1 MIRSALSA
9 LLCFVCLA
17 QNAVAGTYED
27 AVAATIENRPE
38 VLSAALSAGLD
49 PNTVTPSGTADP
61 LLMLAVRNNADKI
74 VDLLLEQ
81 KQLRIDTP
89 NQISETPLMLA
100 VYLKQNAVA
109 DKLLA
114 HGASVN
120 NRNRWT
126 PLHYAAA
133 VSNHEMVVK
142 LLEHGAD
149 VNARTVRGI
158 TPLYMAARDG
168 DYETVR
174 LLLKAGARKDFCT
187 NDAYAPYDIAKQRRN
202 TDSVIN
208 ALKYDHCR

>member
-1 MIRSALSA
+1 MIRSVLSFVFALT
-9 LLCFVCLA
+9 CFM

-27 AVAATIENRPE
+27 AVVATIENRPE
-38 VLSAALSAGLD
+38 VLAAALSAGLD
-49 PNTVTPSGTADP
+49 PNTVTPSGAGDP
-61 LLMLAVRNNADKI
+61 LLILAVRNNADKI
-74 VDLLLEQ
+74 VDLLLEHDQ
-81 KQLRIDTP
+81 IRVDTP
-89 NQISETPLMLA
+89 NQVSETPLMIA
-100 VYLKQNAVA
+100 VYLGQNRIA

-120 NRNRWT
+120 NRNHWT
-126 PLHYAAA
+126 PLHYAAT
-133 VSNHEMVVK
+133 VSNHEMIRK

-174 LLLKAGARKDFCT
+174 ILLDAGARKDYCT

>member
-9 LLCFVCLA
+9 LLCFVCLM

-27 AVAATIENRPE
+27 AVVATIENRPE
-38 VLSAALSAGLD
+38 VLSAALAAGLD
-49 PNTVTPSGTADP
+49 PNTITPSGAGDP
-61 LLMLAVRNNADKI
+61 LLMLAVRNSADKI
-74 VDLLLEQ
+74 IDLLLEHNQ
-81 KQLRIDTP
+81 IRVDTP
-89 NQISETPLMLA
+89 NQVSETPLMLA
-100 VYLKQNAVA
+100 VYTKQNAIA

-120 NRNRWT
+120 NRNHWT
-126 PLHYAAA
+126 ALHYAAS

-142 LLEHGAD
+142 LIEHGAD

-174 LLLKAGARKDFCT
+174 ILLEAGARKDFCT